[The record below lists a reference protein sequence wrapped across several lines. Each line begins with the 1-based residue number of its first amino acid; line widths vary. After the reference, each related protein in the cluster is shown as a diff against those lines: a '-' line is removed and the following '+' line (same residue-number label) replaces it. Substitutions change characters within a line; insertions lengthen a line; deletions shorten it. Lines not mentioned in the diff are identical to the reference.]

1 MASEFLSEVKQ
12 GMRLRGYALKTET
25 ELSRVRSCLLPLIT
39 FGMSKLTKHHYLNF
53 EAQLISAQNLVSDY
67 RAEKV
72 LDKSLL
78 RSTEHTVF
86 SDYFRYRKHG

>member
-25 ELSRVRSCLLPLIT
+25 ELSRARSCLLPLIT

-53 EAQLISAQNLVSDY
+53 EAQLISGQKCARMACWHGAGQRLVS
-67 RAEKV
+67 
-72 LDKSLL
+72 
-78 RSTEHTVF
+78 
-86 SDYFRYRKHG
+86 